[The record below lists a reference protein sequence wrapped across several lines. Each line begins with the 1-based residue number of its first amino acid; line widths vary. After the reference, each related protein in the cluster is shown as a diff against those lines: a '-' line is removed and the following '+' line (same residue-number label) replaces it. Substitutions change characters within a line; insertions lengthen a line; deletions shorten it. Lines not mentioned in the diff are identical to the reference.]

1 MPSLLA
7 KLACDFANNKPIWGC
22 NNKANL
28 DEATGVPFCM
38 YLIKMQSDTQLQK
51 QFQMLARDCLDSCQH
66 FRAIQLILLL
76 LKLLKL
82 QTGITRCNLG
92 ASVSYVI
99 ITHLSNILKVCCY
112 IPKQK

>member
-66 FRAIQLILLL
+66 FRVIQLILL
-76 LKLLKL
+76 KL
-82 QTGITRCNLG
+82 QTRDISGNLG
-92 ASVSYVI
+92 AGICKPLLCNHHPFIEHSQGMLVH
-99 ITHLSNILKVCCY
+99 T
-112 IPKQK
+112 